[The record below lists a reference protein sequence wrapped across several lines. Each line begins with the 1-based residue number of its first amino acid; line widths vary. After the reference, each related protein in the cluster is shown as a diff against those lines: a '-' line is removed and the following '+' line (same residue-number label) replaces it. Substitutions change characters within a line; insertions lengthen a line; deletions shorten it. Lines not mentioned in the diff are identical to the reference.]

1 MVEAKKTAAA
11 KAPKAAAT
19 KSAKPTTTAANAPS
33 TERGIGRSLR
43 GIVKS
48 DKMTQTISVEVVRTV
63 RHPKYNKFL
72 KKRARY
78 YAHDERSEAGIGD
91 IVVIV
96 ESRPLSKLKRW
107 RLQSIAEKAKV

>member
-1 MVEAKKTAAA
+1 MTEQKPAAED
-11 KAPKAAAT
+11 
-19 KSAKPTTTAANAPS
+19 SD
-33 TERGIGRSLR
+33 RGTGRTLR
-43 GIVKS
+43 GVVLS
-48 DKMTQTISVEVVRTV
+48 NKMTKTITVEVVRTV
-63 RHPKYNKFL
+63 RHPKYNKYL

>member
-1 MVEAKKTAAA
+1 MTEQQAAE
-11 KAPKAAAT
+11 T
-19 KSAKPTTTAANAPS
+19 SA
-33 TERGIGRSLR
+33 RGQGRTLR
-43 GIVKS
+43 GVARKSNMEKTIV
-48 DKMTQTISVEVVRTV
+48 VEVVRTV

-78 YAHDERSEAGIGD
+78 YAHDERNEVGAGD

-107 RLQSIAEKAKV
+107 RLQSIATKAKV